1 LLAKTP
7 ALGVEGI
14 KLEYIIMESRTTNPK
29 IPTMVHSKSP
39 QGDSRHGNTRNMV
52 TICIIHIGYNKSYHI
67 ESILE

>member
-1 LLAKTP
+1 
-7 ALGVEGI
+7 
-14 KLEYIIMESRTTNPK
+14 MESRTTNPK